1 MSRGRSTH
9 NVEDDGGGGECEDDG
24 GQGEEQHPLVTGP
37 GSHTD
42 CRPATGHTQRRTT
55 FLLILYS
62 NYSTTTYAQH
72 SGITGTI
79 FV

>member
-1 MSRGRSTH
+1 MSRGRGTH

-42 CRPATGHTQRRTT
+42 CRPATGPHAAEEDNFSPYT
-55 FLLILYS
+55 LL
-62 NYSTTTYAQH
+62 
-72 SGITGTI
+72 
-79 FV
+79 